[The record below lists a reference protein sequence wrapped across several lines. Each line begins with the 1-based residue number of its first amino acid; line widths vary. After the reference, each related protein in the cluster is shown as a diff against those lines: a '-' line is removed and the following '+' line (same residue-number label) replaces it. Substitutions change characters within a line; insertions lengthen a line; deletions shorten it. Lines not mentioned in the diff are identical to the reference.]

1 MESMAC
7 KYREELVG
15 KRFISVRSPVKLKIG
30 KISEWEW
37 RSGIVRAVSTRDTSS
52 LDLTVSS
59 SSIPDPLTCSLYT
72 NFIKSHFEK
81 KDSS

>member
-1 MESMAC
+1 MAC

-37 RSGIVRAVSTRDTSS
+37 RSGIVRAISSRDTSS
-52 LDLTVSS
+52 LDLTVRFHSVPGLLFA
-59 SSIPDPLTCSLYT
+59 SITL
-72 NFIKSHFEK
+72 NNVK
-81 KDSS
+81 

>member
-1 MESMAC
+1 MENMAC

-37 RSGIVRAVSTRDTSS
+37 RSGIVRAISSRDTSS
-52 LDLTVSS
+52 LDLTVSFNS
-59 SSIPDPLTCSLYT
+59 VPALITTVYCF
-72 NFIKSHFEK
+72 NFI
-81 KDSS
+81 

>member
-37 RSGIVRAVSTRDTSS
+37 RSGIVRAISSRDTSS
-52 LDLTVSS
+52 LDLAVSS
-59 SSIPDPLTCSLYT
+59 HTGPGALELSIAVNL
-72 NFIKSHFEK
+72 
-81 KDSS
+81 

>member
-1 MESMAC
+1 MENMAC

-37 RSGIVRAVSTRDTSS
+37 RSGIVRAISSRDTSS
-52 LDLTVSS
+52 LDLTVSFYS
-59 SSIPDPLTCSLYT
+59 VHGFPPAYFCLISVNLKYLNVVVS
-72 NFIKSHFEK
+72 
-81 KDSS
+81 